1 MSALTGLGAGVA
13 FGLELPGRLDRIEAE
28 ASETMAATREAAR
41 EAADAAAAVQTAA
54 VLLAVLLGMVIADR
68 VLGSILRAPA

>member
-1 MSALTGLGAGVA
+1 VSALSGLGAGLAV
-13 FGLELPGRLDRIEAE
+13 GLELPGRLDRIEAD
-28 ASETMAATREAAR
+28 AAETMAATRQAAR

-54 VLLAVLLGMVIADR
+54 LLLAVLLGMLIADR